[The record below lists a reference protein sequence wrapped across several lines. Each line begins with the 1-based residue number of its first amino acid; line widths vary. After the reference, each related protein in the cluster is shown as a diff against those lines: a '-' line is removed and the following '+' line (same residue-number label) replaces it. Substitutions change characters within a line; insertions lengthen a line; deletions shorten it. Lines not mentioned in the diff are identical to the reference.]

1 MEQIREIEKQ
11 TLAKMDGQIYEK
23 QKKMQKLQSVIEKIQ
38 ESNTNAE
45 QQFEDKINDKNQ
57 QAMEAGQIVNSV
69 QNIYDACGLLAA
81 KKNKSIKPIDLENL
95 KVEQGKSMNET
106 YIESII
112 LMLETGTE
120 YLEDL
125 KSVIKHMNNE

>member
-1 MEQIREIEKQ
+1 
-11 TLAKMDGQIYEK
+11 
-23 QKKMQKLQSVIEKIQ
+23 
-38 ESNTNAE
+38 
-45 QQFEDKINDKNQ
+45 
-57 QAMEAGQIVNSV
+57 MEAGQIVNSV

-81 KKNKSIKPIDLENL
+81 KKNKSIKPIDLENI
-95 KVEQGKSMNET
+95 KIEQGKSMNET

-120 YLEDL
+120 YLEDM

>member
-1 MEQIREIEKQ
+1 MIKISSRWKQ
-11 TLAKMDGQIYEK
+11 AKLSTRSKTFMMHVDY
-23 QKKMQKLQSVIEKIQ
+23 S
-38 ESNTNAE
+38 
-45 QQFEDKINDKNQ
+45 QQ
-57 QAMEAGQIVNSV
+57 
-69 QNIYDACGLLAA
+69 
-81 KKNKSIKPIDLENL
+81 KKNKSIKPIDLENI
-95 KVEQGKSMNET
+95 KIEQGKSMNET